1 MNNNAIVWTTSLE
14 GVFEKAQMAGKPVLI
29 DWSDLPS

>member
-1 MNNNAIVWTTSLE
+1 MNNTVIAWTTSLE
-14 GVFEKAQMAGKPVLI
+14 GVFETARTTGKPVLI